1 MARATDMKTNR
12 QLARPGAARAT
23 TVRSGPPVQDRIVRY
38 LRDVRAELIRVEWP
52 SRAELI
58 AMTVVVI
65 VVLLA
70 MSLYLGAWDAMFTWL
85 FQKVLVKR

>member
-1 MARATDMKTNR
+1 MARATDLKANR
-12 QLARPGAARAT
+12 QLTHPSAGK
-23 TVRSGPPVQDRIVRY
+23 TVAVRTGPSIQDRVVRY
-38 LRDVRAELIRVEWP
+38 LREVRAELTRVEWP

-65 VVLLA
+65 IVLLA
-70 MSLYLGAWDAMFTWL
+70 MALYLGAWDALFTWM

>member
-1 MARATDMKTNR
+1 MARTDLKANR
-12 QLARPGAARAT
+12 QLGRPG
-23 TVRSGPPVQDRIVRY
+23 TVKTMAVRTGPSMQDRVTRY
-38 LRDVRAELIRVEWP
+38 FREVRAELLRVEWP

-65 VVLLA
+65 IVLLA
-70 MSLYLGAWDAMFTWL
+70 MALYLGAWDALFTWM

>member
-1 MARATDMKTNR
+1 
-12 QLARPGAARAT
+12 
-23 TVRSGPPVQDRIVRY
+23 
-38 LRDVRAELIRVEWP
+38 VEWP